1 MFALKGIIVYTPA
14 LDSLEIHE
22 NEYVIVNDD
31 GTCKGIYAEIPE
43 AYKDIKVYDYT
54 DCFIFPGMCD
64 MHLHAPQ
71 YGFRGMG
78 QFLENDSEWE
88 TWFDIYSFPEESQ
101 YKDLG
106 YAEKAYGRF
115 VNDLLTKTTTTRAS
129 VFATIHRPATE
140 LLMRKMAA
148 AGFSAYVGKLNM
160 DRNSKYGLIETT
172 EESVEETEIWLEET
186 ASPEYGNVRPI
197 ITPRYTPSCTDAL
210 MEQLGI
216 LAKKYNVP
224 VQSHL
229 SEGLE
234 EIEWVKKLKPE
245 ISFYG
250 EAYDMYGLF
259 GSEVPTIMAHCIY
272 PFDGE
277 FELMKKRN
285 ITVAHCPACNMS
297 AANGVA
303 PVLDY
308 LEAGIKVGLG
318 SDMAGSYTLNLLY
331 NITAAIN
338 ASKARFCLVEQNG
351 DPYAKKHFLTVANAF
366 YLATK
371 GGGQFFG
378 KVGSFEEGYEFDAV
392 VYDSRMLNDFRE
404 RSAKDR
410 FHRLLWTF
418 EQAMICSK
426 FIKGKLV
433 YENPQFEL

>member
-1 MFALKGIIVYTPA
+1 MFALKGIIIHTPTM
-14 LDSLEIHE
+14 DTLEIHE
-22 NEYVIVNDD
+22 NEYVLVSDD
-31 GTCKGIYAEIPE
+31 GICEGIVSLLPD
-43 AYKDIKVYDYT
+43 AYQKAKVYDYT

-64 MHLHAPQ
+64 MHVHAPQ

-78 QFLENDSEWE
+78 LLIDGDSDWS
-88 TWFDIYSFPEESQ
+88 TWFDNYSFPEESQ

-106 YAEKAYGRF
+106 YAEKAYSRF

-140 LLMRKMAA
+140 YLMKKMAE
-148 AGFSAYVGKLNM
+148 AGFSAFVGKLNM
-160 DRNSKYGLIETT
+160 DRNSKYGLIETM
-172 EESVEETEIWLEET
+172 EESIEETERWLEDT
-186 ASPEYGNVRPI
+186 ASPEYGDVKPI
-197 ITPRYTPSCTDAL
+197 ITPRYTPSCTDPL

-216 LAKKYNVP
+216 LAEKYQVP

-229 SEGLE
+229 SENLE
-234 EIEWVKKLKPE
+234 EIEWVKQLKPE
-245 ISFYG
+245 ISFYAQ
-250 EAYDMYGLF
+250 AYDMYGLF
-259 GSEVPTIMAHCIY
+259 GSKVPTVMAHCIY
-272 PFDGE
+272 PLDGE
-277 FELMKKRN
+277 FELLKNRDVM
-285 ITVAHCPACNMS
+285 VAHCPACNLT
-297 AANGVA
+297 AANGLA

-338 ASKARFCLVEQNG
+338 VSKARFFMIEQNG
-351 DPYAKKHFLTVANAF
+351 DPYAKKHFLSVANAF

-404 RSAKDR
+404 RSVEDR
-410 FHRLLWTF
+410 FHRLL
-418 EQAMICSK
+418 
-426 FIKGKLV
+426 
-433 YENPQFEL
+433 

>member
-1 MFALKGIIVYTPA
+1 MFALKGIIIHTPTK
-14 LDSLEIHE
+14 DTLEIHE
-22 NEYVIVNDD
+22 NEYVLVNDD
-31 GTCKGIYAEIPE
+31 GICEGIVSLLPD
-43 AYKDIKVYDYT
+43 AYQKAKVYDYT

-64 MHLHAPQ
+64 MHVHAPQ

-78 QFLENDSEWE
+78 LLIDGDSDWS
-88 TWFDIYSFPEESQ
+88 TWFDNYSFPEESQ

-106 YAEKAYGRF
+106 YAEKAYSRF

-140 LLMRKMAA
+140 YLMKKMAE
-148 AGFSAYVGKLNM
+148 AGFSAFVGKLNM
-160 DRNSKYGLIETT
+160 DRNSKYGLIETM
-172 EESVEETEIWLEET
+172 EESIEETERWLEDT
-186 ASPEYGNVRPI
+186 ASPEYGDVKPI
-197 ITPRYTPSCTDAL
+197 ITPRYTPSCTDPL

-216 LAKKYNVP
+216 LAEKYQVP

-229 SEGLE
+229 SENLE
-234 EIEWVKKLKPE
+234 EIEWVKQLKPE
-245 ISFYG
+245 ISFYAQ
-250 EAYDMYGLF
+250 AYDMYGLF
-259 GSEVPTIMAHCIY
+259 GSKVPTVMAHCIY
-272 PFDGE
+272 PLDGE
-277 FELMKKRN
+277 FELLKNRDVM
-285 ITVAHCPACNMS
+285 VAHCPACNLS
-297 AANGVA
+297 AANGIA

-338 ASKARFCLVEQNG
+338 VSKARFFMIEQNG
-351 DPYAKKHFLTVANAF
+351 DPYAKKHFLSVANAF

-404 RSAKDR
+404 RSVEDR

-426 FIKGKLV
+426 FIRGKLV
-433 YENPQFEL
+433 YENPEF